1 MAWARSHR
9 RGSGADHWP
18 GFVDAMA
25 TLLLVVTFLLSVF
38 MLVQHFITQ
47 EASGKDTA
55 LQRLNRQ
62 IAQLTELLALER
74 SGKRSLQD
82 DVAGLSAT
90 LRSTQAENAR
100 LQGLIGAAGDKS
112 DKAANRARAL
122 GTELD
127 EQKKISS
134 EALARVELL
143 NQQLAALRRQIAA
156 LEEALEASENRDR
169 ESQTQIADLGRRLNI
184 ALARKVQELAKYRS
198 DFFGRLR
205 KVLGDREEIRVVGDR
220 FVFQAEVLF
229 DSGSA
234 EINPQGIAQLA
245 KLAQVLSQIEGEIP
259 KEINWVLRIDGH
271 TDVNPIATPQFP
283 SNWELSSARA
293 TSVVRYLIEKGVA
306 PKRLV
311 AAGFGEFQPLDTQ
324 ASDDAFRRNRRIE
337 LKLTEK

>member
-9 RGSGADHWP
+9 RGFGADHWP

-38 MLVQHFITQ
+38 MLVQHFVTL
-47 EASGKDTA
+47 ESSGKDTA
-55 LQRLNRQ
+55 LERLNRQ

-74 SGKRSLQD
+74 SGKKSLQD
-82 DVAGLSAT
+82 EVAALTAT
-90 LRSTQAENAR
+90 LSSAQAENTR
-100 LQGLIGAAGDKS
+100 LQGLLGAAGDKS
-112 DKAANRARAL
+112 DEAAGRVRAL
-122 GTELD
+122 SSELD
-127 EQKKISS
+127 EQKTIST

-156 LEEALEASENRDR
+156 LEEALDASEKRDR

-205 KVLGDREEIRVVGDR
+205 EVLGDRDEIRVVGDR

-234 EINPQGIAQLA
+234 EINPQGIAQLD

-259 KEINWVLRIDGH
+259 SELNWVLRIDGH
-271 TDVNPIATPQFP
+271 TDDNPIATAQFP

-293 TSVVRYLIEKGVA
+293 ISVVRHLISKGVPA
-306 PKRLV
+306 KRLV
-311 AAGFGEFQPLDTQ
+311 AAGFGEFQPLDT
-324 ASDDAFRRNRRIE
+324 ATSAEGLRRNRRIE